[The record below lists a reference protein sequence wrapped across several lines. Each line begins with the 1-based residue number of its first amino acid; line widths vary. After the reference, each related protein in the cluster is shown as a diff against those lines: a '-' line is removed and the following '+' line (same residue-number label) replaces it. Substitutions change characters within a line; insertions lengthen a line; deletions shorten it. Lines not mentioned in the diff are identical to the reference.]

1 MNFPAMQKSIKQS
14 RRAAIVLGGVAL
26 ALLSV
31 NLLLAAKMYTQSNQ
45 VVLVPTTVTD
55 GMVARGTVDKG
66 YIEAIALD
74 AVYAMYNSSPNTLT
88 YGRNVLE
95 RLSGPAERND
105 ILRAYDRIAE
115 DITERKISTVF
126 FARRIEHNFER
137 YEVVVEGDL
146 ATYLET
152 TQVTREKRRI
162 LIRFRPQAGSVRVA
176 GIGRLNTEDT

>member
-1 MNFPAMQKSIKQS
+1 MNFPAMQRTVKQA
-14 RRAAIVLGGVAL
+14 RRAAAVLGLVSL
-26 ALLSV
+26 VLLV
-31 NLLLAAKMYTQSNQ
+31 TNLLLVAKMYSQSNQ

-88 YGRNVLE
+88 YGRSVLE
-95 RLSGPAERND
+95 RLSGPAERNE
-105 ILRAYDRIAE
+105 ILLAYDRIAE
-115 DITERKISTVF
+115 DIAARKISTVF
-126 FARRIEHNFER
+126 FARRIEHNFDR

-162 LIRFRPQAGSVRVA
+162 LIRFRPQAGSVRLS
-176 GIGRLNTEDT
+176 GIGRLNVEDT

>member
-1 MNFPAMQKSIKQS
+1 MNFPAMQKTVRQA
-14 RRAAIVLGGVAL
+14 RRASVVLGMVAL
-26 ALLSV
+26 VLIVTNALLV
-31 NLLLAAKMYTQSNQ
+31 AKMYSQSNQ

-66 YIEAIALD
+66 YIEAVALD
-74 AVYAMYNSSPNTLT
+74 AVYAMYNSTPNTLA

-105 ILRAYDRIAE
+105 ILLAYDRIAE
-115 DITERKISTVF
+115 DITQRKISTVF
-126 FARRIEHNFER
+126 FARRIEHNFDR

-152 TQVTREKRRI
+152 TQVTRERRRI
-162 LIRFRPQAGSVRVA
+162 LVRFRPQAGSVRVS
-176 GIGRLNTEDT
+176 GIGRLSTEDT